1 MRSRISGV
9 IPTVERQADRME
21 ESSFDECRFH
31 FIRGY
36 VATTKGSAMDFES
49 VSGVGT
55 ERASEQSF
63 DVWCIATWRNQENA
77 PWIAASTPHAQG
89 QWDRPMRVMILVSR
103 SVALCRLIPRGADE
117 IRAASGSGAMQ

>member
-9 IPTVERQADRME
+9 IPTVERQVDRME
-21 ESSFDECRFH
+21 ESPFDECRFH
-31 FIRGY
+31 FTCGH

-77 PWIAASTPHAQG
+77 PWIAASTPHARG
-89 QWDRPMRVMILVSR
+89 QWDRPMGVMVLVSR
-103 SVALCRLIPRGADE
+103 SVALCILIPRRTDE
-117 IRAASGSGAMQ
+117 VGAASGSGARQ

>member
-21 ESSFDECRFH
+21 ESPFDECRFH
-31 FIRGY
+31 FTCGH

-77 PWIAASTPHAQG
+77 PWIAASTLHVRG
-89 QWDRPMRVMILVSR
+89 QWDRPMRVRVLVSC
-103 SVALCRLIPRGADE
+103 SAALCRLIPRRADE
-117 IRAASGSGAMQ
+117 VRAASGSGARQ